1 MLRPDNCTDVQRL
14 KTAKKMKKLILMLLM
29 AECCLMT
36 AHAQKTVVSQTNQ
49 KVFDTVEQM
58 PEYPGG
64 MQAMIE
70 FLQTNMKYPEDAA
83 KQKVEGRVMVQFVVE
98 TDGSVSD
105 VHVAKQVF
113 PSLDAEAVRVV
124 QAMPKWTPGKEKG
137 KVVRAKYNLPIV
149 FRM

>member
-1 MLRPDNCTDVQRL
+1 
-14 KTAKKMKKLILMLLM
+14 MKKLILMLLM
-29 AECCLMT
+29 AECCLIS
-36 AHAQKTVVSQTNQ
+36 AHAQKTVVSQINQ

-70 FLQTNMKYPEDAA
+70 FLQTNMKYPEDAE

-98 TDGSVSD
+98 TDGSISD

-113 PSLDAEAVRVV
+113 PSLDAEAIRVV

-137 KVVRAKYNLPIV
+137 KVVRVKYNLPIV

>member
-1 MLRPDNCTDVQRL
+1 
-14 KTAKKMKKLILMLLM
+14 MKKLILMLLM
-29 AECCLMT
+29 AVCCLMT
-36 AHAQKTVVSQTNQ
+36 ANAQKTVVSQTDP

-113 PSLDAEAVRVV
+113 PSLDAEAIRVV
-124 QAMPKWTPGKEKG
+124 QAMPKWTPGKDKG
-137 KVVRAKYNLPIV
+137 KVVRVKYNLPIV

>member
-1 MLRPDNCTDVQRL
+1 MS
-14 KTAKKMKKLILMLLM
+14 LM
-29 AECCLMT
+29 AVFCLMT
-36 AHAQKTVVSQTNQ
+36 ANAQKTVVSQTNE
-49 KVFDTVEQM
+49 KVYDTVEQM

-113 PSLDAEAVRVV
+113 PSLDAEAIRVV
-124 QAMPKWTPGKEKG
+124 QAMPKWTPGKNG
-137 KVVRAKYNLPIV
+137 GQVVRVKYNLPIV

>member
-1 MLRPDNCTDVQRL
+1 
-14 KTAKKMKKLILMLLM
+14 M
-29 AECCLMT
+29 AGCCLMT
-36 AHAQKTVVSQTNQ
+36 ANAQKTVVSQTDQ

-70 FLQTNMKYPEDAA
+70 FLQTNMKYPDDAA

-113 PSLDAEAVRVV
+113 PSLDAEAIRVV
-124 QAMPKWTPGKEKG
+124 QAMPKWMPGKEKG
-137 KVVRAKYNLPIV
+137 KVVRVKYNLPIV

>member
-1 MLRPDNCTDVQRL
+1 
-14 KTAKKMKKLILMLLM
+14 MKKLILMLLM
-29 AECCLMT
+29 AVCCLMT
-36 AHAQKTVVSQTNQ
+36 ANAQKTVISQTNQ

-58 PEYPGG
+58 PEYSGG

-70 FLQTNMKYPEDAA
+70 FLQTNMKYPEDAE

-113 PSLDAEAVRVV
+113 PSLDAEAIRVV

-137 KVVRAKYNLPIV
+137 KVVRVKYNLPIV

>member
-1 MLRPDNCTDVQRL
+1 
-14 KTAKKMKKLILMLLM
+14 M
-29 AECCLMT
+29 AGCCLMT
-36 AHAQKTVVSQTNQ
+36 ANAQKTVVSQTDQ

-113 PSLDAEAVRVV
+113 PSLDAEAIRVV
-124 QAMPKWTPGKEKG
+124 QAMPKWMPGKDKG
-137 KVVRAKYNLPIV
+137 KVVRVKYNLPIV

>member
-1 MLRPDNCTDVQRL
+1 
-14 KTAKKMKKLILMLLM
+14 MKKLILMLLM
-29 AECCLMT
+29 AGCCLMT
-36 AHAQKTVVSQTNQ
+36 ANAQKTVVSQTNQ

-83 KQKVEGRVMVQFVVE
+83 KQKVEGRVIVQFVVE
-98 TDGSVSD
+98 TDGSVTD

-113 PSLDAEAVRVV
+113 PSLDAEAIRVV
-124 QAMPKWTPGKEKG
+124 KAMPKWTPGKDKG
-137 KVVRAKYNLPIV
+137 RVVRVKYNLPIV

>member
-1 MLRPDNCTDVQRL
+1 
-14 KTAKKMKKLILMLLM
+14 MKKLILMLLM
-29 AECCLMT
+29 AECCLMM

-64 MQAMIE
+64 MQAMIA

-83 KQKVEGRVMVQFVVE
+83 KQKVEGRVMVQFIVE
-98 TDGSVSD
+98 TDGSISD

-113 PSLDAEAVRVV
+113 PSLDAEAIRVV

-137 KVVRAKYNLPIV
+137 NVVRVKYNLPIV

>member
-1 MLRPDNCTDVQRL
+1 
-14 KTAKKMKKLILMLLM
+14 MKKLILMLLM
-29 AECCLMT
+29 AGGCLMT
-36 AHAQKTVVSQTNQ
+36 ANAQKTVVSQTNQ

-113 PSLDAEAVRVV
+113 PSLDAEAIRVV
-124 QAMPKWTPGKEKG
+124 QAMPKWTPGKDKG
-137 KVVRAKYNLPIV
+137 RVVRVKYNLPIV

>member
-1 MLRPDNCTDVQRL
+1 MLRPDNSTDVQRL
-14 KTAKKMKKLILMLLM
+14 KTAKKMKKLILILLM

-64 MQAMIE
+64 MQAMIA

-83 KQKVEGRVMVQFVVE
+83 KQKVEGRVMVQFIVE
-98 TDGSVSD
+98 TDGSISD

-113 PSLDAEAVRVV
+113 PSLDAEAIRVV

-137 KVVRAKYNLPIV
+137 NVVRVKYNLPIV

>member
-1 MLRPDNCTDVQRL
+1 
-14 KTAKKMKKLILMLLM
+14 MKKLILMLLM

-36 AHAQKTVVSQTNQ
+36 ANAQKTVVSQTNQ

-64 MQAMIE
+64 MQAMIA

-83 KQKVEGRVMVQFVVE
+83 KQKVEGRVMVQFIVE
-98 TDGSVSD
+98 TDGSISD

-113 PSLDAEAVRVV
+113 PSLDAEAIRVV

-137 KVVRAKYNLPIV
+137 NVVRVKYNLPIV

>member
-1 MLRPDNCTDVQRL
+1 
-14 KTAKKMKKLILMLLM
+14 M
-29 AECCLMT
+29 AACCLMT
-36 AHAQKTVVSQTNQ
+36 ANAQKTVVSQTDP

-70 FLQTNMKYPEDAA
+70 FLQANMKYPEDAA

-98 TDGSVSD
+98 TDGSVTD

-113 PSLDAEAVRVV
+113 PSLDAEAIRVV
-124 QAMPKWTPGKEKG
+124 QAMPKWTPGKDKG
-137 KVVRAKYNLPIV
+137 RVVRVKYNLPIV

>member
-1 MLRPDNCTDVQRL
+1 
-14 KTAKKMKKLILMLLM
+14 M
-29 AECCLMT
+29 AGCCLMT
-36 AHAQKTVVSQTNQ
+36 ANAQKTVVSQTDQ
-49 KVFDTVEQM
+49 KVFDTVEQI

-113 PSLDAEAVRVV
+113 PSLDAEAIRVV
-124 QAMPKWTPGKEKG
+124 LAMPKWMPGKEKG
-137 KVVRAKYNLPIV
+137 KVVRVKYNLPIV

>member
-1 MLRPDNCTDVQRL
+1 
-14 KTAKKMKKLILMLLM
+14 MKKLILMLLM
-29 AECCLMT
+29 AVCCLMT
-36 AHAQKTVVSQTNQ
+36 ANAQKTVVSQTNQ

-113 PSLDAEAVRVV
+113 PSLDAEAIRVV
-124 QAMPKWTPGKEKG
+124 QAMPKWTPGKDKG
-137 KVVRAKYNLPIV
+137 RVVRVKYNLPIV

>member
-1 MLRPDNCTDVQRL
+1 
-14 KTAKKMKKLILMLLM
+14 MKKLILISLM
-29 AECCLMT
+29 AVCGLMT

-49 KVFDTVEQM
+49 KVFDAVEQM

-64 MQAMIE
+64 MQAMME

-83 KQKVEGRVMVQFVVE
+83 KQKVEGRVMVQCVVE
-98 TDGSVSD
+98 TDGSITD

-113 PSLDAEAVRVV
+113 PSLDAEAIRVV
-124 QAMPKWTPGKEKG
+124 QAMPKWTPGMDKG
-137 KVVRAKYNLPIV
+137 RVVRVKYNLPIV

>member
-1 MLRPDNCTDVQRL
+1 
-14 KTAKKMKKLILMLLM
+14 MKKLILMLLM
-29 AECCLMT
+29 AACCLMT
-36 AHAQKTVVSQTNQ
+36 ANAQKTVVSQTDP

-70 FLQTNMKYPEDAA
+70 FLQANMKYPEDAA
-83 KQKVEGRVMVQFVVE
+83 KQKVEGRVLVQFVVE
-98 TDGSVSD
+98 TDGSVTD

-113 PSLDAEAVRVV
+113 PSLDAEAIRVV
-124 QAMPKWTPGKEKG
+124 QAMPKWTPGKDKG
-137 KVVRAKYNLPIV
+137 RVVRVKYNLPIV

>member
-1 MLRPDNCTDVQRL
+1 
-14 KTAKKMKKLILMLLM
+14 MKKLILMLLM
-29 AECCLMT
+29 AVCCLMT
-36 AHAQKTVVSQTNQ
+36 ANAQKTVVSQTNQ
-49 KVFDTVEQM
+49 KVFDTVDQM

-70 FLQTNMKYPEDAA
+70 FLQANMKYPEDAA
-83 KQKVEGRVMVQFVVE
+83 KQKMEGRVMVQFVVE
-98 TDGSVSD
+98 TDGSVTD

-113 PSLDAEAVRVV
+113 PSLDAEAIRVV

-137 KVVRAKYNLPIV
+137 KVVRVKYNLPIV

>member
-1 MLRPDNCTDVQRL
+1 
-14 KTAKKMKKLILMLLM
+14 MKKLILMLLM
-29 AECCLMT
+29 AGCCLMT
-36 AHAQKTVVSQTNQ
+36 ANAQKTVVSQTNQ

-137 KVVRAKYNLPIV
+137 RVVRVKYLLPIV

>member
-1 MLRPDNCTDVQRL
+1 
-14 KTAKKMKKLILMLLM
+14 MKKLILMLLM
-29 AECCLMT
+29 AACCLMT
-36 AHAQKTVVSQTNQ
+36 ANAQKTVVSQTDP

-70 FLQTNMKYPEDAA
+70 FLQANMKYPENAA
-83 KQKVEGRVMVQFVVE
+83 KQKVEGRVLVQFVVE
-98 TDGSVSD
+98 TDGSVTD

-113 PSLDAEAVRVV
+113 PSLDAEAIRVV
-124 QAMPKWTPGKEKG
+124 QAMPKWTPGKDKG
-137 KVVRAKYNLPIV
+137 RVVRVKYNLPIV

>member
-1 MLRPDNCTDVQRL
+1 
-14 KTAKKMKKLILMLLM
+14 MLLV
-29 AECCLMT
+29 AECCLIT
-36 AHAQKTVVSQTNQ
+36 ANAQKTVVSQTDQ

-83 KQKVEGRVMVQFVVE
+83 KQKVEGRVMVEFVVE

-113 PSLDAEAVRVV
+113 PSLDAEAIRVV
-124 QAMPKWTPGKEKG
+124 QAMPKWTPGKKKG
-137 KVVRAKYNLPIV
+137 KVVRVKYNLPIV

>member
-1 MLRPDNCTDVQRL
+1 
-14 KTAKKMKKLILMLLM
+14 MKKLILMLLM
-29 AECCLMT
+29 AVCCLMT
-36 AHAQKTVVSQTNQ
+36 ANAQKTVVSQTNQ
-49 KVFDTVEQM
+49 KVFDTVDQM

-70 FLQTNMKYPEDAA
+70 FLHANMKYPEDAA

-105 VHVAKQVF
+105 VHVARQVF
-113 PSLDAEAVRVV
+113 PSLDAEAIRVV

-137 KVVRAKYNLPIV
+137 RLVRVKYNLPIV

>member
-1 MLRPDNCTDVQRL
+1 
-14 KTAKKMKKLILMLLM
+14 M
-29 AECCLMT
+29 AGCCLMT
-36 AHAQKTVVSQTNQ
+36 ANAQKTVVSQTDQ
-49 KVFDTVEQM
+49 KVFDTVEQI

-113 PSLDAEAVRVV
+113 PSLDAEAIRVV
-124 QAMPKWTPGKEKG
+124 QAMPKWTPGKDKG
-137 KVVRAKYNLPIV
+137 RVVRVKYNLPIV